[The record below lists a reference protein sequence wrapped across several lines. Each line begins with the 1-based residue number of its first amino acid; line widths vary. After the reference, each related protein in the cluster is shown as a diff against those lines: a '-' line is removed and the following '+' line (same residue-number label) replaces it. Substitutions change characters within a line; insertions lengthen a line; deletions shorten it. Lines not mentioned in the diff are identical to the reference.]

1 MRRALA
7 LLGAVLCL
15 AGLAAAPASARD
27 LEFPI
32 FSTPGLNPDLSPSSV
47 PGGRPFE
54 LIDVLATNQTPTLEG
69 MVGPA
74 ANLRSLSV
82 ELPPGIVANAAS
94 FPRCSQETFAAAACP
109 TLTQIGVEEPQLN
122 VALPGTLVPV
132 FNLAPPPGHPAQFA
146 FRALGAAVHI
156 DFRVRGGSDYG
167 ATATVGGVGENAGLL
182 GSSLRIWGVPGDPA
196 HDALRFTGDGT
207 PAPGPY
213 PEAPPYRPLLSNPT
227 SCDGPLITT
236 MEATTWQEPARQL
249 AAAPFEAPGMGECN
263 QLEFGPRVEA
273 KPTTNLADSPTGLD
287 LHLTIPQNQDPEG
300 SAAGQLRSARLVL
313 PAGLAVNPAAAGGLG
328 ACSPG
333 QIGLLA
339 PTNARQLLRYDLPP
353 VNFSGTFT
361 VAYGGNSTG
370 PIPATASREVVAA
383 ALEALP
389 GLAGNVAVSGAKGGW
404 VITFTGAL
412 GGSAVPLLG
421 GTVTD
426 NPSQTLAVTGEGGS
440 YELRFGGA
448 SAGPLPFDASAAE
461 IQAALRSIAALGL
474 GNLYPG
480 NVFVGAAGS
489 EEDTRFFRLT
499 FAGDLAGT
507 RPALSATSSLTGVG
521 AGVTFTQNA
530 PPAPRSLSVAAFGGN
545 APGTPQFTAAPASC
559 PDASKIGTVRVDSPA
574 LVDHPLSG
582 GLYLA
587 TPGQNP
593 FGSLLALYLTVSD
606 PATGLEVKLP
616 GRVDTDPA
624 GRLVATFAEAPQLPF
639 EGLQV
644 ELLKGAAAPLKT
656 ALACGTYTVESELT
670 PWGAPEA
677 ATLRPKDT
685 FRVTGG
691 AGGGAC
697 PSSADAAPDGSRL
710 EAGTVDPS
718 AGIYSPFVAKLSRPD
733 GSRLLGG
740 LDTTLPAGLL
750 ARIAGVPTCPD
761 GALAAAARPGAAE
774 QAAPSC
780 PAASRVGSVDL
791 AVGAGPSPYGL
802 SGSAYLAGPYRG
814 APVSLAIVTPAL
826 AGPFDLGT
834 VVVRVALYVDPA
846 STRVHA
852 VSDPFP
858 TSLAG
863 IGLDLRSVALRLDA
877 PGFTRNP
884 TSCNPLSFAGAQA
897 VRFQVGDCGRLAF
910 GPKLETALKGQAKK
924 GAHPGLKLS
933 LSFPAKG
940 NSADTAAAVIA
951 LPKALQFDRTHLK
964 GTCPASRAAGACPA
978 TSAYGTATA
987 RTPLLGAPLSGPVY
1001 LRLPAGPVNLKAP
1014 ATKRL
1019 PEVLVDLRGQ
1029 VEVVLTGRLETTKGG
1044 ALRVNFEDLP
1054 DAPISRFTLEMAGG
1068 KRGLLKA
1075 TAGLCAPAGRFSAI
1089 LDGQNGA
1096 STEQSVAPG
1105 GSCKAKK
1112 AKGKGKGK
1120 ARHGK
1125 GAAA

>member
-1 MRRALA
+1 MKRVPA
-7 LLGAVLCL
+7 LLAAVLCL
-15 AGLAAAPASARD
+15 GALAAAPASAREP
-27 LEFPI
+27 EFPV
-32 FSTPGLNPDLSPSSV
+32 FSTPGRNFDQSPSSV

-54 LIDVLATNQTPTLEG
+54 LIDILATNQTPTLEG
-69 MVGPA
+69 IVGPA
-74 ANLRSLSV
+74 ANLRALSV

-94 FPRCSQETFAAAACP
+94 FPRCSQEAFAAAACP
-109 TLTQIGVEEPQLN
+109 TLTQIGVEEPELN
-122 VALPGTLVPV
+122 VALPGTVVPV

-146 FRALGAAVHI
+146 FRALGGAIHV

-167 ATATVGGVGENAGLL
+167 ATATVGGIGESAGLL
-182 GSSLRIWGVPGDPA
+182 GSTLRIWGVPGDPG

-213 PEAPPYRPLLSNPT
+213 PEAPPFRPLLSNPT

-236 MEATTWQEPARQL
+236 MEATTWQEPGRAI
-249 AAAPFEAPGMGECN
+249 AAAPFEAPGMGECD
-263 QLEFGPRVEA
+263 QLEFGPRVEV

-287 LHLTIPQNQDPEG
+287 FHLTIPQNQDPEG
-300 SAAGQLRSARLVL
+300 SASGQLRSARVVL

-339 PTNARQLLRYDLPP
+339 PANARQLLRYDLPP

-361 VAYGGNSTG
+361 VSYGGHTTT
-370 PIPATASREVVAA
+370 PIPATASRAAVAA
-383 ALEALP
+383 ALETLP

-404 VITFTGAL
+404 VVTFTGAL
-412 GGSAVPLLG
+412 AGSAVPLLG

-440 YELRFGGA
+440 YELEFGGV
-448 SAGPLPFDASAAE
+448 SGGSLPFNASAAE
-461 IQAALRSIAALGL
+461 IQAALRRIPGLGL
-474 GNLYPG
+474 GNVYPG

-489 EEDTRFFRLT
+489 EEDTRFFRLS
-499 FAGDLAGT
+499 FAGDLAGA
-507 RPALSATSSLTGVG
+507 RPALTANSSLTGVG

-530 PPAPRSLSVAAFGGN
+530 PPAPRSLSVAAFGGD
-545 APGTPQFTAAPASC
+545 APGTPQFTAAPAGC

-593 FGSLLALYLTVSD
+593 FGSLLAVYLTLSD
-606 PATGLEVKLP
+606 PATGIEVKLP
-616 GRVDTDPA
+616 GRFDTDPA

-639 EGLQV
+639 EELGV

-656 ALACGTYTVESELT
+656 ALACGTYTVETQLT
-670 PWGAPEA
+670 PWGAPET

-685 FRVTGG
+685 FAVTGE

-697 PSSADAAPDGSRL
+697 PASAASTADGSRL
-710 EAGTVDPS
+710 EAGTLDPT
-718 AGIYSPFVAKLSRPD
+718 AGAYSPFVLKLSRPD
-733 GSRLLGG
+733 GSRLLSGV
-740 LDTTLPAGLL
+740 DATLPPGLL

-761 GALAAAARPGAAE
+761 AALAAAAARSGGAE

-780 PAASRVGSVDL
+780 PAPSRVGSVEI
-791 AVGAGPSPYGL
+791 AAGAGPSPYNLLGA
-802 SGSAYLAGPYRG
+802 AYLSGPYRG
-814 APVSLAIVTPAL
+814 APLSLAILAPAL

-834 VVVRVALYVDPA
+834 VVVRVALYVDPV

-852 VSDPFP
+852 VSDAFP
-858 TSLAG
+858 TSLQG
-863 IGLDLRSVALRLDA
+863 IPLDLRSVALRLDA

-884 TSCNPLSFAGAQA
+884 TSCNPLSFSGAQP

-910 GPKLETALKGQAKK
+910 KPKLEPTLKGALNK
-924 GAHPGLKLS
+924 GAHPGLKVTLG
-933 LSFPAKG
+933 FPAKG
-940 NSADTAAAVIA
+940 NGAAAAAAVIT
-951 LPKALQFDRTHLK
+951 LPKALRFDPTHWK
-964 GTCPASRAAGACPA
+964 GSCPAQVAAGACPA
-978 TSAYGTATA
+978 ASAYGAATA
-987 RTPLLGAPLSGPVY
+987 ATPLLGAPISGPVY
-1001 LRLPAGPVNLKAP
+1001 LRVPARPVNVRAP
-1014 ATKRL
+1014 KGRPL
-1019 PEVLVDLRGQ
+1019 PEVLVDLRGA
-1029 VEVVLTGRLETTKGG
+1029 VEVVLTGHLETTKAG
-1044 ALRVNFEDLP
+1044 AVRVNFEDLP

-1068 KRGLLKA
+1068 KKGLFRA
-1075 TAGLCAPAGRFSAI
+1075 AAALCSRTSRFTAI

-1105 GSCKAKK
+1105 GSCKK
-1112 AKGKGKGK
+1112 AKAKVKGRRG
-1120 ARHGK
+1120 RG
-1125 GAAA
+1125 GAG